1 MTVIFPNNRSP
12 ESITSFT
19 KEIETVKSEQSS
31 RVERVAK
38 ALWAVG
44 LVSVMAGVAGL
55 LTLGIGGGA
64 MAAGF
69 GLIGAVVAAVVVAIG
84 LCCLVAKGCLSL
96 KRSNWFN
103 KEQRLWIESKSRY
116 QDLLA
121 ATLETNRLL
130 QQKVED
136 LSLENEENLE
146 LHREDVAQ
154 YEQVLQGQYEHI
166 AKLLDLQRTL
176 SDEKK
181 SLAKM
186 LEENSRLLEKRETEM
201 ISLKEKLLMSETEKD
216 EMADEA
222 LEFEKRLLG
231 LDLGRRASI

>member
-44 LVSVMAGVAGL
+44 LVSIIAGVAGL

-69 GLIGAVVAAVVVAIG
+69 GLIGTVVAAVVVAIG

-116 QDLLA
+116 QALLA

-130 QQKVED
+130 QKKVED

-166 AKLLDLQRTL
+166 AKLLDLQRTI

-186 LEENSRLLEKRETEM
+186 LEENSRLLEERETEM
-201 ISLKEKLLMSETEKD
+201 ISLKEKLLMSESEKD

>member
-31 RVERVAK
+31 KVERVAK

-44 LVSVMAGVAGL
+44 LVSVIAGVTGL
-55 LTLGIGGGA
+55 LALGIGGGA

-84 LCCLVAKGCLSL
+84 LCCLVAKDCLLL
-96 KRSNWFN
+96 KRSNWFD
-103 KEQRLWIESKSRY
+103 KEQRLWIESKSKS
-116 QDLLA
+116 QTLLEEA
-121 ATLETNRLL
+121 LETNLRL

-146 LHREDVAQ
+146 LHKEDVAQ
-154 YEQVLQGQYEHI
+154 YEQVLQGQYDHI
-166 AKLLDLQRTL
+166 ARLLDLQRTI

-186 LEENSRLLEKRETEM
+186 LEENSHLLEEAKTE
-201 ISLKEKLLMSETEKD
+201 IKSLKEQLSMSEEEKA
-216 EMADEA
+216 EMAQEA
-222 LEFEKRLLG
+222 LEFEKMQLG

>member
-31 RVERVAK
+31 KVERVAK

-44 LVSVMAGVAGL
+44 LVSIMAGVAGL
-55 LTLGIGGGA
+55 LALGIGGGA

-146 LHREDVAQ
+146 LHKEDVAQ

-166 AKLLDLQRTL
+166 AKLLELQRTI

-186 LEENSRLLEKRETEM
+186 LEENSRLLEKREMEM
-201 ISLKEKLLMSETEKD
+201 LSLKEQLLMSEEEKD
-216 EMADEA
+216 GMADEV
-222 LEFEKRLLG
+222 LELEKMQRG
-231 LDLGRRASI
+231 IESGRRASI

>member
-69 GLIGAVVAAVVVAIG
+69 GLIGTVVAAVVVAIG

-116 QDLLA
+116 QALLA

-130 QQKVED
+130 QKKVED

>member
-130 QQKVED
+130 QTKVED

-146 LHREDVAQ
+146 LHKEDVAQ

-166 AKLLDLQRTL
+166 GKLLELQRTI

-201 ISLKEKLLMSETEKD
+201 LSLKEQLLMSETEKD

>member
-55 LTLGIGGGA
+55 LALGIGGGA

-69 GLIGAVVAAVVVAIG
+69 GLIGTVVAAVVVAVG

-96 KRSNWFN
+96 KRSNWFA

-116 QDLLA
+116 EDLLA

-146 LHREDVAQ
+146 LHKEDVAQ

-166 AKLLDLQRTL
+166 GKLLELQRTI

-201 ISLKEKLLMSETEKD
+201 LSLKEQLLMSESEKE
-216 EMADEA
+216 EMAQEA

>member
-55 LTLGIGGGA
+55 LALGIGGGA

-69 GLIGAVVAAVVVAIG
+69 GLIGTVVAAVVVAVG

-96 KRSNWFN
+96 KRSNWFA

-116 QDLLA
+116 EDLLA

-130 QQKVED
+130 QKKVED

-146 LHREDVAQ
+146 LHKEDVAQ

-166 AKLLDLQRTL
+166 GKLLELQRTI

-201 ISLKEKLLMSETEKD
+201 LSLKEQLLMSESEKE
-216 EMADEA
+216 EMAQEA

>member
-1 MTVIFPNNRSP
+1 MTVIFPNNCSP

-19 KEIETVKSEQSS
+19 KEIETVKSEQGSK
-31 RVERVAK
+31 VERVAK

-44 LVSVMAGVAGL
+44 LVSVIAGVAGL
-55 LTLGIGGGA
+55 LVMGISGCA

-69 GLIGAVVAAVVVAIG
+69 GLIGAVVAAVVVAVG

-96 KRSNWFN
+96 KRSNWFD
-103 KEQRLWIESKSRY
+103 KEQRLWIESKSKS
-116 QDLLA
+116 QTLLEEA
-121 ATLETNRLL
+121 LETNRLL

-136 LSLENEENLE
+136 LSLENEENLD
-146 LHREDVAQ
+146 LHKEDVAQ

-166 AKLLDLQRTL
+166 ANLLDLQRQV

-181 SLAKM
+181 SLANM
-186 LEENSRLLEKRETEM
+186 LEESSRLLEEAKTE
-201 ISLKEKLLMSETEKD
+201 IESLKAQLSMSESEKE
-216 EMADEA
+216 EMAQEA
-222 LEFEKRLLG
+222 LEFEKMQLG

>member
-31 RVERVAK
+31 TVERVAK

-44 LVSVMAGVAGL
+44 LVSIIAGVAGL
-55 LTLGIGGGA
+55 LALGIGGGA

-69 GLIGAVVAAVVVAIG
+69 GLIGTVVAAVVVAVG

-130 QQKVED
+130 QKKIED

-146 LHREDVAQ
+146 LHKEDVAQ

-166 AKLLDLQRTL
+166 GKLLELQRTI

>member
-44 LVSVMAGVAGL
+44 LVSIIAGVAGL
-55 LTLGIGGGA
+55 LTLGIGGCA

-69 GLIGAVVAAVVVAIG
+69 GLIGTVVAAVVVAVG

-130 QQKVED
+130 QKKVED

-146 LHREDVAQ
+146 LHKEDVAQ

-166 AKLLDLQRTL
+166 GKLLELQRTI

-201 ISLKEKLLMSETEKD
+201 LSLKEQLLMSESEKE
-216 EMADEA
+216 EMAQEA

>member
-69 GLIGAVVAAVVVAIG
+69 GLIGTVVAAVVVAIG

-116 QDLLA
+116 QALLA

-130 QQKVED
+130 QKKVAD

>member
-19 KEIETVKSEQSS
+19 KEIETAKSEQSS

-44 LVSVMAGVAGL
+44 LVSILAGVAGL
-55 LTLGIGGGA
+55 LALGIGGGA

-96 KRSNWFN
+96 KRSDWFN
-103 KEQRLWIESKSRY
+103 KEQRLWIESKSKY
-116 QDLLA
+116 QAILDE
-121 ATLETNRLL
+121 TLETNRLL
-130 QQKVED
+130 QKKVED

-166 AKLLDLQRTL
+166 ARLLDLQKQV
-176 SDEKK
+176 SEEKK

-186 LEENSRLLEKRETEM
+186 LEDSSHLLEEAKAEIE
-201 ISLKEKLLMSETEKD
+201 SLKGQLSMSESEKE
-216 EMADEA
+216 EMAEEA

-231 LDLGRRASI
+231 LESGRRASI

>member
-55 LTLGIGGGA
+55 LALGIGGGA

-69 GLIGAVVAAVVVAIG
+69 GLIGTVVAAVVVAVG

-103 KEQRLWIESKSRY
+103 
-116 QDLLA
+116 
-121 ATLETNRLL
+121 
-130 QQKVED
+130 
-136 LSLENEENLE
+136 
-146 LHREDVAQ
+146 
-154 YEQVLQGQYEHI
+154 
-166 AKLLDLQRTL
+166 
-176 SDEKK
+176 
-181 SLAKM
+181 
-186 LEENSRLLEKRETEM
+186 
-201 ISLKEKLLMSETEKD
+201 
-216 EMADEA
+216 
-222 LEFEKRLLG
+222 
-231 LDLGRRASI
+231 

>member
-44 LVSVMAGVAGL
+44 LVSIIAGVAGL

-69 GLIGAVVAAVVVAIG
+69 GLIGTVVAAVVVAVG

-130 QQKVED
+130 QKKVED

-146 LHREDVAQ
+146 LHKEDVAQ

-166 AKLLDLQRTL
+166 GKLLELQRTI

-201 ISLKEKLLMSETEKD
+201 LSLKEQLLMSEEEKD
-216 EMADEA
+216 GMADEA

>member
-1 MTVIFPNNRSP
+1 MTVIFPNNCSP

-19 KEIETVKSEQSS
+19 KEIETAKSEQSS

-38 ALWAVG
+38 ALLAVG
-44 LVSVMAGVAGL
+44 LVSILAGVAGL
-55 LTLGIGGGA
+55 LVMGISGCA

-69 GLIGAVVAAVVVAIG
+69 GLIGTVVAAVVIAVG

-96 KRSNWFN
+96 KRSNCFA
-103 KEQRLWIESKSRY
+103 KEQRLWIESKSKY
-116 QDLLA
+116 QAMLDE
-121 ATLETNRLL
+121 TLETNRLL
-130 QQKVED
+130 QKKVED

-146 LHREDVAQ
+146 LHKEDVAQ

-166 AKLLDLQRTL
+166 ARLLDLQKQV
-176 SDEKK
+176 SEEKK

-186 LEENSRLLEKRETEM
+186 LEDSSHLLEEAKAEIE
-201 ISLKEKLLMSETEKD
+201 SLKGQLSMSESEKE
-216 EMADEA
+216 EMAEEA
-222 LEFEKRLLG
+222 LEFEKMQLG

>member
-31 RVERVAK
+31 KVERVAK

-44 LVSVMAGVAGL
+44 LVSIIAGVAGL

-69 GLIGAVVAAVVVAIG
+69 GLIGTVVAAVVVAVG

-130 QQKVED
+130 QKKVED

-146 LHREDVAQ
+146 LHKEDVAQ

-166 AKLLDLQRTL
+166 GKLLELQRTI

-201 ISLKEKLLMSETEKD
+201 LSLKEQLLMSEEEKD
-216 EMADEA
+216 GMADVV
-222 LEFEKRLLG
+222 LELEKAQRG
-231 LDLGRRASI
+231 IESGRRASI

>member
-55 LTLGIGGGA
+55 LALGIGGGA

-69 GLIGAVVAAVVVAIG
+69 GLIGTVVAAVVVAVG

-121 ATLETNRLL
+121 STLETNRLL
-130 QQKVED
+130 QKKVED

-146 LHREDVAQ
+146 LHKEDVAQ

-166 AKLLDLQRTL
+166 GKLLELQRTI

-201 ISLKEKLLMSETEKD
+201 LSLKEQLLMSESEKE
-216 EMADEA
+216 EMAQEA

>member
-69 GLIGAVVAAVVVAIG
+69 GLIGAVVAAVVVAVG

-130 QQKVED
+130 QKKVED

-146 LHREDVAQ
+146 LHKEDVAQ

-166 AKLLDLQRTL
+166 GKLLELQRTI

>member
-31 RVERVAK
+31 TVERVAK

-44 LVSVMAGVAGL
+44 LVSIIAGVAGL
-55 LTLGIGGGA
+55 LALGIGGGA

-69 GLIGAVVAAVVVAIG
+69 GLIGTVVAAVVVAVG

-121 ATLETNRLL
+121 ETLETNRLL
-130 QQKVED
+130 QRKVED

-166 AKLLDLQRTL
+166 AQLLDLQRTI

-201 ISLKEKLLMSETEKD
+201 ISLKEKLLMSESEKE

>member
-1 MTVIFPNNRSP
+1 M
-12 ESITSFT
+12 
-19 KEIETVKSEQSS
+19 
-31 RVERVAK
+31 
-38 ALWAVG
+38 
-44 LVSVMAGVAGL
+44 
-55 LTLGIGGGA
+55 
-64 MAAGF
+64 
-69 GLIGAVVAAVVVAIG
+69 
-84 LCCLVAKGCLSL
+84 
-96 KRSNWFN
+96 
-103 KEQRLWIESKSRY
+103 
-116 QDLLA
+116 LA

-130 QQKVED
+130 QKKVED

-146 LHREDVAQ
+146 LHKEDVAQ

-166 AKLLDLQRTL
+166 GKLLELQRTI

-201 ISLKEKLLMSETEKD
+201 LSLKEQLLMSESEKE
-216 EMADEA
+216 EMAQEA

>member
-1 MTVIFPNNRSP
+1 MTVIFPNNCSP

-31 RVERVAK
+31 KVERVAK

-44 LVSVMAGVAGL
+44 LVSVIAGVAGL
-55 LTLGIGGGA
+55 LTLGIGGCA

-69 GLIGAVVAAVVVAIG
+69 GLIGAVVAAVVVAVG

-96 KRSNWFN
+96 KRSNWFA

-116 QDLLA
+116 QALLA
-121 ATLETNRLL
+121 ETLETNRLL

-146 LHREDVAQ
+146 LHKEDVAQ
-154 YEQVLQGQYEHI
+154 YEQVLQGQYDHI
-166 AKLLDLQRTL
+166 ARLLDLQRTI

-181 SLAKM
+181 ALAKM
-186 LEENSRLLEKRETEM
+186 LEENSHLLEEAKTE
-201 ISLKEKLLMSETEKD
+201 IKSLKEQLSMSEEEKA
-216 EMADEA
+216 EMAQEA
-222 LEFEKRLLG
+222 LEFEKMQLG

>member
-55 LTLGIGGGA
+55 LALGIGGGA

-69 GLIGAVVAAVVVAIG
+69 GLIGTVVAAVVVAVG

-116 QDLLA
+116 KDLLA
-121 ATLETNRLL
+121 ATLETNLLL

-146 LHREDVAQ
+146 LHKEDVAQ

-166 AKLLDLQRTL
+166 GKLLELQRTI

-201 ISLKEKLLMSETEKD
+201 LSLKEQLLMSESEKE
-216 EMADEA
+216 EMAQEA

>member
-55 LTLGIGGGA
+55 LALGIGGGA

-69 GLIGAVVAAVVVAIG
+69 GLIGTVVAAVVVAVG

-146 LHREDVAQ
+146 LHKEDVAQ

-166 AKLLDLQRTL
+166 GKLLELQRTI

-201 ISLKEKLLMSETEKD
+201 LSLKEQLLMSEEEKD
-216 EMADEA
+216 GMADEA

>member
-44 LVSVMAGVAGL
+44 LVSIIAGVAGL
-55 LTLGIGGGA
+55 LALGIGGGA

-130 QQKVED
+130 QKKIED

-146 LHREDVAQ
+146 LHKEDVAQ

-166 AKLLDLQRTL
+166 GKLLELQRTL

-186 LEENSRLLEKRETEM
+186 LEENSRLLEERETEM
-201 ISLKEKLLMSETEKD
+201 LSLKEKLLMSESEKD

>member
-31 RVERVAK
+31 KVERVAK

-44 LVSVMAGVAGL
+44 LVSVIAGVAGL
-55 LTLGIGGGA
+55 LTLGIGGYA

-69 GLIGAVVAAVVVAIG
+69 GLIGTVVAAVVVAVG

-96 KRSNWFN
+96 KRSNWFA

-116 QDLLA
+116 QALLA
-121 ATLETNRLL
+121 ETLETNRLL

-136 LSLENEENLE
+136 LSLENEENLD
-146 LHREDVAQ
+146 LHKEDVAQ

-166 AKLLDLQRTL
+166 ARLLDLQRTI

-186 LEENSRLLEKRETEM
+186 LEENSHLLEEAKTE
-201 ISLKEKLLMSETEKD
+201 IKSLKEQLSMSEEEKA
-216 EMADEA
+216 EMAQEA
-222 LEFEKRLLG
+222 LEFEKMQLG

>member
-55 LTLGIGGGA
+55 LALGIGGGA

-69 GLIGAVVAAVVVAIG
+69 GLIGTVVAAVVVAVG

-146 LHREDVAQ
+146 LHKEDVAQ

-166 AKLLDLQRTL
+166 GKLLELQRTI

-201 ISLKEKLLMSETEKD
+201 LSLKEQLLMSESEKE
-216 EMADEA
+216 EMAQEA

-231 LDLGRRASI
+231 LYLGRRASI

>member
-31 RVERVAK
+31 TVERVAK

-44 LVSVMAGVAGL
+44 LVSIIAGVAGL
-55 LTLGIGGGA
+55 LALGIGGGA

-96 KRSNWFN
+96 KRSDWFN

-130 QQKVED
+130 QKKVED
-136 LSLENEENLE
+136 LSLENEENLD

-166 AKLLDLQRTL
+166 AQLLDLQRTI

-186 LEENSRLLEKRETEM
+186 LEENSRLLEKREMEM
-201 ISLKEKLLMSETEKD
+201 LSLKEQLLMSEEEKD
-216 EMADEA
+216 GMADEA

>member
-31 RVERVAK
+31 KVERVAK

-44 LVSVMAGVAGL
+44 LVSVIAGVAGL
-55 LTLGIGGGA
+55 LALGIGGGA
-64 MAAGF
+64 MAAGL
-69 GLIGAVVAAVVVAIG
+69 GLIGTVVATVVVAIG

-130 QQKVED
+130 QKKVED
-136 LSLENEENLE
+136 LSLENEENLD

-166 AKLLDLQRTL
+166 AKLLDLQRTI

-186 LEENSRLLEKRETEM
+186 LEENSRLLEERETEM
-201 ISLKEKLLMSETEKD
+201 ISLKEKLLMSETEKE
-216 EMADEA
+216 EMADEV
-222 LEFEKRLLG
+222 LELEKMHLG

>member
-44 LVSVMAGVAGL
+44 LVSVMAGVTGL
-55 LTLGIGGGA
+55 LALGIGGGA

-69 GLIGAVVAAVVVAIG
+69 GLIGAVVAAVVVAVG

-96 KRSNWFN
+96 KRSNWFD
-103 KEQRLWIESKSRY
+103 KEQRLWIESKSKS
-116 QDLLA
+116 QTLLEEA
-121 ATLETNRLL
+121 LETNRLL
-130 QQKVED
+130 QQKIED
-136 LSLENEENLE
+136 LSLENEENLD
-146 LHREDVAQ
+146 LHKEDVAQ

-166 AKLLDLQRTL
+166 AKLLDLQRTI

-186 LEENSRLLEKRETEM
+186 LEENSRLLEKRETE
-201 ISLKEKLLMSETEKD
+201 IKSLKEQLSMSEEEKA
-216 EMADEA
+216 EMAQEA
-222 LEFEKRLLG
+222 LEFEKMQLG
-231 LDLGRRASI
+231 LELGRRASI

>member
-31 RVERVAK
+31 RVECVAK

-130 QQKVED
+130 QKKVED

>member
-31 RVERVAK
+31 TVERVAK

-44 LVSVMAGVAGL
+44 LVSIIAGVAGL

-69 GLIGAVVAAVVVAIG
+69 GLIGAVVAAVVVAVG

-96 KRSNWFN
+96 KRSNWFA

-130 QQKVED
+130 QNKVED

-146 LHREDVAQ
+146 LHKEDVAQ
-154 YEQVLQGQYEHI
+154 YEQVLQGQYERI
-166 AKLLDLQRTL
+166 GKLLELQRTI

-186 LEENSRLLEKRETEM
+186 LEENSRLLEKREMEM
-201 ISLKEKLLMSETEKD
+201 LSLKEQLLMSEEEKD
-216 EMADEA
+216 GMADEV
-222 LEFEKRLLG
+222 LELEKMQRG
-231 LDLGRRASI
+231 IESGRRASI

>member
-31 RVERVAK
+31 TVERVAK

-44 LVSVMAGVAGL
+44 LVSIIAGVAGL

-130 QQKVED
+130 QKKVED
-136 LSLENEENLE
+136 LSLENEENLD

-166 AKLLDLQRTL
+166 AQLLDLQRTI

-186 LEENSRLLEKRETEM
+186 LEENSRLLEERETEM
-201 ISLKEKLLMSETEKD
+201 ISLKEKLLMSESEKD

>member
-55 LTLGIGGGA
+55 LALGIGGGA

-69 GLIGAVVAAVVVAIG
+69 GLIGAVVAAVVVAVG

-116 QDLLA
+116 QALLA

-136 LSLENEENLE
+136 LSLENEENLD

-166 AKLLDLQRTL
+166 AQLLDLQRTI

-186 LEENSRLLEKRETEM
+186 LEENSRLLEERETEM
-201 ISLKEKLLMSETEKD
+201 ISLKEKLLMSEEEKD
-216 EMADEA
+216 GMADEA

>member
-69 GLIGAVVAAVVVAIG
+69 GLIGTVVAAVVVAIG

-116 QDLLA
+116 QALLA

-130 QQKVED
+130 QKKVKD

-166 AKLLDLQRTL
+166 AQLLDLQRTL

>member
-31 RVERVAK
+31 KVERVAK

-55 LTLGIGGGA
+55 LALGIGGGA

-69 GLIGAVVAAVVVAIG
+69 GLIGTVVAAVVVAVG

-130 QQKVED
+130 QKKVED

-146 LHREDVAQ
+146 LHKEDVAQ

-166 AKLLDLQRTL
+166 GKLLELQRTI

-201 ISLKEKLLMSETEKD
+201 LSLKEQLLMSEEEKD
-216 EMADEA
+216 GMADEV
-222 LEFEKRLLG
+222 LELEKAQRG
-231 LDLGRRASI
+231 IESGRRASI

>member
-31 RVERVAK
+31 KVERVAK

-55 LTLGIGGGA
+55 LALGIGGGA

-69 GLIGAVVAAVVVAIG
+69 GLIGTVVAAVVVAVG

-146 LHREDVAQ
+146 LHKEDVAQ

-166 AKLLDLQRTL
+166 GKLLELQRTI

-201 ISLKEKLLMSETEKD
+201 LSLKEQLLMSEEEKD
-216 EMADEA
+216 GMADEV
-222 LEFEKRLLG
+222 LELEKAQRG
-231 LDLGRRASI
+231 IESGRRASI